1 MYTNRINGELEI
13 YGHKSP
19 IKGTIIEMERTY
31 GLHPETKLI
40 VVEDNSAVEM
50 INCRC
55 SMEPFTNKKEEDNMS
70 VKIKK
75 QPREITL
82 EELKQADEF
91 EKLIIH
97 IDNDKKEA
105 IEEKYGLKYGMS
117 NRVYFRNGEL
127 EFKENYLRSD
137 DDDIV
142 PYEFIT
148 KIEVVDL

>member
-1 MYTNRINGELEI
+1 MCTNRINGELEI

-19 IKGTIIEMERTY
+19 IKGTIIEMERNY

-91 EKLIIH
+91 DKLIIH

-105 IEEKYGLKYGMS
+105 IEEKYGLK
-117 NRVYFRNGEL
+117 L
-127 EFKENYLRSD
+127 
-137 DDDIV
+137 
-142 PYEFIT
+142 
-148 KIEVVDL
+148 

>member
-1 MYTNRINGELEI
+1 MGVNKIIGELDI

-19 IKGTIIEMERTY
+19 IKGTIVEMERNM
-31 GLHPETKLI
+31 GLMTETKLI
-40 VVEDNSAVEM
+40 VVEDEPVEN

-55 SMEPFTNKKEEDNMS
+55 AMKPYTNKKEDGNMA
-70 VKIKK
+70 VKIRK
-75 QPREITL
+75 QPVEISL

-91 EKLIIH
+91 EKVIIH

-117 NRVYFRNGEL
+117 NRVYFRNEEL

-137 DDDIV
+137 DDDII